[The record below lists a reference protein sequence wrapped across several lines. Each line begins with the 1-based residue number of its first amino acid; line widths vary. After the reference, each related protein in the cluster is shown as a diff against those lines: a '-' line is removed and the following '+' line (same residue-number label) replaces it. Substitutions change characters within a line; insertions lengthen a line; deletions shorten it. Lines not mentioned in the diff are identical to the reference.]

1 MTFAEK
7 LRKARQDA
15 GMTQKDL
22 SQKSHVAI
30 RTRDIEAS
38 ARWYT
43 EVLGLCEAFRMH
55 REDGST
61 ATIYVMITPGQ
72 YLELFDRGEREGA
85 EGDDVIG
92 MRHICLMTK
101 DVRHSY
107 EEVVSRGGPVDSEIY
122 RGKSKCL
129 MFWTHDPDGTRIEMM
144 EMPPESL
151 QAQADSRCLR
161 EVPQK

>member
-1 MTFAEK
+1 MPECSEETRERTGSSAC
-7 LRKARQDA
+7 RPAAA
-15 GMTQKDL
+15 GL
-22 SQKSHVAI
+22 SHVAI
-30 RTRDIEAS
+30 RTRDIEES
-38 ARWYT
+38 VRYYT
-43 EVLGLCEAFRMH
+43 QVLGFREAFRMR

-61 ATIYVMITPGQ
+61 ATVYVMITPGQ

-101 DVRHSY
+101 DIEASY
-107 EEVVSRGGPVDSEIY
+107 REVLSRGGLADSEIY

-151 QAQADSRCLR
+151 QAQADSRFR
-161 EVPQK
+161 EESGQ